1 MEDVDW
7 AAVLDRLLLMG
18 TDGWQRRSER
28 WPAAATAATA
38 TVPELRGMRSPEA
51 VLSLRSPGTPSR
63 RARLPMIPLDVLTHF
78 T

>member
-1 MEDVDW
+1 MNW

-18 TDGWQRRSER
+18 TDGWAETFGEVARRRYSGDSDSAG
-28 WPAAATAATA
+28 AA
-38 TVPELRGMRSPEA
+38 RGMRYPEA